1 MAGTVTSRTSI
12 RFVPIILVV
21 IAIAAMRTLAPFD
34 ALHSWTTLPF
44 LVAAATLYLLAH
56 MMRAARLAV
65 IAMPMLGLSFRTA
78 FLLHLFVA
86 PWSLIMPFKLDE
98 AVRLYELRH
107 TGKSWSRAMVT
118 LLIDRSMDGLVLLTL
133 GLTLLLSGRAGNI
146 MLLGLSGFV
155 LTIILIML
163 FTLPILLE
171 AVQSYIFQ
179 HHYGAHALRSL
190 RVIDYLRRLL
200 TAGRTTINRT
210 ALFLAIITFWI
221 WIVELAAVATV
232 LAGIDPATSIFDVI
246 DLMLARTDISWR
258 ILLLGD
264 MSRQRAAILTM
275 TFVWGLV
282 AAFVPAA
289 LLYGRRRG
297 SEPLRTLA
305 ATRPAPI
312 LTRL

>member
-1 MAGTVTSRTSI
+1 MTGRPSA
-12 RFVPIILVV
+12 RFVPVILVV
-21 IAIAAMRTLAPFD
+21 VAIALIRTIALID
-34 ALHSWTTLPF
+34 ALRSWAVLPF
-44 LVAAATLYLLAH
+44 LVAAAILYLIAH
-56 MMRAARLAV
+56 AMRAARLAV

-98 AVRLYELRH
+98 VIRFYQLQR
-107 TGKSWSRAMVT
+107 TGKSWSRAVIA

-133 GLTLLLSGRAGNI
+133 VLTLLLSGRPGNM

-171 AVQSYIFQ
+171 TVQSYIFQ
-179 HHYGAHALRSL
+179 HHYGIHALHL
-190 RVIDYLRRLL
+190 LKVLDYLRRLL
-200 TAGRTTINRT
+200 TAGRATINRT

-221 WIVELAAVATV
+221 WIIELAAVAMVIACINPTV
-232 LAGIDPATSIFDVI
+232 SIFDAI
-246 DLMLARTDISWR
+246 DLMLVRTDISWR

-264 MSRQRAAILTM
+264 MSNQQATMLTLA
-275 TFVWGLV
+275 FFWGLV

-289 LLYGRRRG
+289 LLYDRRRG

-305 ATRPAPI
+305 ATRPALV